1 MGRTRIPGLYWDAT
15 YGRWAVDKVINGARI
30 RRDFAQD
37 FGEAESWLLGRI
49 EEGRQQRLNPK
60 AHARTFAE
68 AAAHY
73 VEDMAEKASL
83 ETDIAMLKSLMPYI
97 GEVPI
102 DELSDDHFKPYIND
116 RREAGRKKKTIN
128 LGLAS
133 ARQVLNACNRKYR
146 DGRAPWL
153 AIVPIISMLALDD
166 QRPPYQLSWPQQRT
180 LMPKLPDHLARMALF
195 TLNSG
200 ARDDV
205 VCSLRWDW
213 EVRIPDT
220 DRSVFVVPRVHVKGR
235 RQERVLVL
243 NRVAQSVIESA
254 RGMHPE
260 YVFVYRRINRKTGI
274 TSICRPIET
283 MNNTSWQRA
292 RKQAGL
298 PDLHVHDM
306 RHTVGMRLRE
316 AGVGEETRADLLW
329 HKREGMPAHYSVA
342 QIVELQNAIEL
353 VADEQN
359 CSNRTLASIVQ
370 EARTARTALTE
381 SPEKSPRMKTG

>member
-1 MGRTRIPGLYWDAT
+1 MGRTRIPGIYWDET
-15 YGRWAVDKVINGARI
+15 YGRWAVDKVIHGGRV

-37 FGEAESWLLGRI
+37 YGAAESWLLQRI

-60 AHARTFAE
+60 ARSRTFAE

-83 ETDIAMLKSLMPYI
+83 DTDIAMLKSLMPYI

-102 DELSDDHFKPYIND
+102 DELSDDHFKPYVMD

-128 LGLAS
+128 LGLAA

-153 AIVPIISMLALDD
+153 AIVPVISMQALDD
-166 QRPPYQLSWPQQRT
+166 QRPPYQLSWAQQRT
-180 LMPKLPDHLARMALF
+180 LLPKLPDHLARMSLF
-195 TLNSG
+195 TLNTG

-205 VCSLRWDW
+205 VCSLRWEW
-213 EVRIPDT
+213 EVAIPDT
-220 DRSVFVVPRVHVKGR
+220 GLSVFVVPRQHVKGR
-235 RQERVLVL
+235 REERVLVL

-254 RGMHPE
+254 RGMHEE
-260 YVFVYRRINRKTGI
+260 YVFVYRRVKKSTGKV
-274 TSICRPIET
+274 SVCRPIDG
-283 MNNTSWQRA
+283 MNNTAWQRA
-292 RKQAGL
+292 RAAVDL

-342 QIVELQNAIEL
+342 QIVELQKAIEL
-353 VADEQN
+353 VADELN

-370 EARTARTALTE
+370 EAREAREAR
-381 SPEKSPRMKTG
+381 SVVNG